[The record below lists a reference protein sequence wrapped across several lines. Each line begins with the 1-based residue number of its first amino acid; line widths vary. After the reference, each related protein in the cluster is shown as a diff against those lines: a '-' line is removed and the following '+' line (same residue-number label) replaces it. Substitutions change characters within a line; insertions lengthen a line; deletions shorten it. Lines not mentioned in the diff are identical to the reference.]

1 MSNVGT
7 SGKFGTSMDTSQLT
21 ELRRKYRTIQLQ
33 NSKKVVSTRT
43 VNNDGNITTV
53 TNTLVQEGDQSIK
66 PKFNSNGVIGSD
78 SQNGSSEYYNQ
89 KGLALMYSRP
99 GLMKIS

>member
-21 ELRRKYRTIQLQ
+21 ELRRKYRTIQMQ
-33 NSKKVVSTRT
+33 NSKKRVVTTSGASVPST
-43 VNNDGNITTV
+43 TTV
-53 TNTLVQEGDQSIK
+53 LVEAGDQSVK
-66 PKFNSNGVIGSD
+66 PKFNSNRVIGGD

-89 KGLALMYSRP
+89 KGLVLMYSRP
-99 GLMKIS
+99 GLMTIS